1 MDCYKSDI
9 EFKIC
14 EEPEESFKY
23 LLRDYKYI
31 KSNKKIEYLNVPI
44 AFDIESSSF
53 YNEDGEKCA
62 CMYAYTFNIN
72 GRHILGRCWNEFL
85 SNYNDLINYYHPDKD
100 HRVLIF
106 VHNLSFEFQWFSK
119 LFEWEKVF
127 ALSKREVVYALT
139 KDGVEF
145 RCSYVLS
152 GYSLAKLGDELTL
165 YPVKKMV
172 GDLDYKKIR
181 LPRYNEFE
189 GTYLTDEEKRY
200 IYHDGL
206 VVVSYIMQCIINERN
221 NITNIPL
228 TKTGYVRRYCRNACL
243 YNGDHRKN
251 SSKYLKYRSIIKPLI
266 INSIN
271 EYMEIKR
278 AFIGAH
284 THANPLSVGLVVKDV
299 YSMDFTSSYPY
310 QMISSDNFPM
320 SRGIKV
326 KIQSKAQFY
335 DLIEKYCCI
344 FDITFYNIESITPF
358 EHFIPS
364 SKCYVKENAVYDNG
378 KIVSASK
385 ISMTM
390 NEVDFKTYSKFYKWE
405 SIGIKNFRRY
415 MKGYLPKNF
424 ILAILHLYNDKTK
437 LKGIKEKYA
446 EYMHSK
452 SNLNSAYG

>member
-1 MDCYKSDI
+1 MDCYKTDT
-9 EFKIC
+9 EFKLC
-14 EEPEESFKY
+14 EEPETNFEK

-31 KSNKKIEYLNVPI
+31 KNNKKIEYLNVPI
-44 AFDIESSSF
+44 AFDIEASSF
-53 YNEDGEKCA
+53 YNEDGEKSA

-72 GRHILGRCWNEFL
+72 GRHILGRTWDNFMA
-85 SNYNDLINYYHPDKD
+85 NYTDLINYYHPDKN
-100 HRVLIF
+100 HRIIIY
-106 VHNLSFEFQWFSK
+106 VHNLSYEFEWICK
-119 LFEWEKVF
+119 KFEWEKVF

-181 LPRYNEFE
+181 TSITP
-189 GTYLTDEEKRY
+189 LTDEEKRY

-206 VVVSYIMQCIINERN
+206 VVVSYIMECIINENN

-228 TKTGYVRRYCRNACL
+228 TKTGYVRRYCRNQCL
-243 YNGDHRKN
+243 YDGSHRKN
-251 SSKYLKYRSIIKPLI
+251 SGKYLKYMSTIKALTIKSIQ
-266 INSIN
+266 
-271 EYMEIKR
+271 EYMQVKR

-284 THANPLSVGLVVKDV
+284 THGNPLAVGTICRNV

-310 QMISSDNFPM
+310 QMVSSNNFPM
-320 SRGIKV
+320 SKGVKV
-326 KIQSKAQFY
+326 KIESKEQFY

-364 SKCYVKENAVYDNG
+364 SKCYVKENAIYDNG

-390 NEVDFKTYSKFYKWE
+390 NEVDFKTFSKFYKWD

-424 ILAILHLYNDKTK
+424 ILAILHLYKDKTT